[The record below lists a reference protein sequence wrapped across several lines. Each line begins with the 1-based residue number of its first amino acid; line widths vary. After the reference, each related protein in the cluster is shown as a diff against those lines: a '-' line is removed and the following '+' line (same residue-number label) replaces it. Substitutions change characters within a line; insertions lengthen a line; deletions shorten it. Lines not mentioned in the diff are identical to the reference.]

1 MSKRLPIS
9 YPLAFGWTM
18 GSAAC
23 LFWLL
28 QLSVSLRPSAATDVV
43 QLGAVEALVFLL
55 GVLGVLSLHGRDAP
69 LLASLGIR
77 PTHPALVILG
87 VALGFASHFPAE
99 SIDIL
104 VERRLPGAAE
114 DLAAEAT
121 LLSASSP
128 LRLVLVLFVV
138 ACVGPLV
145 EELFFRGALFGALRH
160 THGAIGA
167 ATVSGL
173 CFVLAHISNYRK
185 WPALA
190 VVALVM
196 SHLRAASGSLLPS
209 LAMHVAFNAVTVL
222 AFFTGQ
228 VSLGHAPTLDVVPTV
243 AGSLVT
249 VGLMLGVQFI
259 AMRAEDARRGRAE
272 DAE

>member
-1 MSKRLPIS
+1 VSRRLPLS
-9 YPLAFGWTM
+9 YLLALGWTL
-18 GSAAC
+18 GTASC
-23 LFWLL
+23 LLWMM
-28 QLSVSLRPSAATDVV
+28 QLSVAVRPSAATDVV
-43 QLGAVEALVFLL
+43 QLGMVEALVFLL

-69 LLASLGIR
+69 LFVSLGIR
-77 PTHPALVILG
+77 PTHPALAILG
-87 VALGFASHFPAE
+87 VALGLASHFPAE

-104 VERRLPGAAE
+104 VERGLPGAAE

-128 LRLVLVLFVV
+128 LRLIVVLLII

-160 THGAIGA
+160 THGALGA
-167 ATVSGL
+167 AAVSGI
-173 CFVLAHISNYRK
+173 CFVVGHLNYRK
-185 WPALA
+185 WPALG

-196 SHLRAASGSLLPS
+196 THLRAASGSLLPS

-222 AFFTGQ
+222 AFFSGQ
-228 VSLGHAPTLDVVPTV
+228 ISLGHPPTLDVVPAV
-243 AGSLVT
+243 AGALVT
-249 VGLMLGVQFI
+249 GGLMLAVQFV

>member
-1 MSKRLPIS
+1 VSKRLPIS
-9 YPLAFGWTM
+9 YPLAFGWTL
-18 GSAAC
+18 GTASC
-23 LFWLL
+23 LFWLI

-55 GVLGVLSLHGRDAP
+55 GVLGVLSLDGRDAP
-69 LLASLGIR
+69 LLVSLGIR
-77 PTHPALVILG
+77 PTHPALAILG
-87 VALGFASHFPAE
+87 GALGLASHFPAE

-104 VERRLPGAAE
+104 VKRRLPGAAE
-114 DLAAEAT
+114 DLAVEAT

-128 LRLVLVLFVV
+128 LRLVLVLFVI

-173 CFVLAHISNYRK
+173 CFVLGHAIPSK
-185 WPALA
+185 WPALC

-196 SHLRAASGSLLPS
+196 THLRAASGSLLPS

-228 VSLGHAPTLDVVPTV
+228 VSVGHPPTLDVVPAV

-249 VGLMLGVQFI
+249 VGLMLAVQFI

>member
-9 YPLAFGWTM
+9 YPLAFGWTL
-18 GSAAC
+18 GSASC

-28 QLSVSLRPSAATDVV
+28 QLSVALRPSAATDVV
-43 QLGAVEALVFLL
+43 QIGAVEALVFLL

-69 LLASLGIR
+69 LLASLGVR
-77 PTHPALVILG
+77 PTHPALAILG
-87 VALGFASHFPAE
+87 VALGLASHFPAE

-128 LRLVLVLFVV
+128 LRLVLVLFVI

-145 EELFFRGALFGALRH
+145 EELFFRGALYGALRR

-173 CFVLAHISNYRK
+173 CFVLAHVSNYRK

-190 VVALVM
+190 VVALAM
-196 SHLRAASGSLLPS
+196 THLRAASGSLLPS

-228 VSLGHAPTLDVVPTV
+228 VSIGHPPTLDVVPAL

-249 VGLMLGVQFI
+249 VGLMLAVQFV